1 MNSGRKF
8 FSFIYNLLP
17 DVFYPR
23 RCIMCDCLINI
34 GKIVCI
40 CRECHQ
46 DLKLQGQV
54 VRDGEK
60 FFEEVI
66 SALVYDGNVKEAM
79 REFKFRG
86 KTHFAGTFAYAINQK
101 IKDRDFLK
109 TVSHIC
115 PVPIHPLRN
124 REYNQLEHIARGIA
138 KENSISHIPDM
149 LIKLCNL
156 KPLSTMSFAQR
167 GRMVKSTIGFNVK
180 YNIEGKNICLV
191 DDIYT
196 SGATVNECARVLRMY
211 GAQNVYVLTACYALK
226 NDTGGNEN
234 AHTNIRSK

>member
-1 MNSGRKF
+1 MNSVKKV

-23 RCIMCDCLINI
+23 RCIVCDCLINI
-34 GKIVCI
+34 GKSICI
-40 CRECHQ
+40 CRECQ
-46 DLKLQGQV
+46 KDLKAQGQV
-54 VRDGEK
+54 IRDGEK
-60 FFEEVI
+60 FFGEAI
-66 SALVYDGNVKEAM
+66 SALRYDGNTKEAM

-124 REYNQLEHIARGIA
+124 REYNQSEFIARVVA
-138 KENSISHIPDM
+138 EENSICFVPDM
-149 LIKLCNL
+149 LIKLCHL
-156 KPLSTMSFAQR
+156 KPLSTMRFAQR
-167 GRMVKSTIGFNVK
+167 ERMIKSTIEFNVR

-211 GAQNVYVLTACYALK
+211 GAKKVYVLTACYAEK
-226 NDTGGNEN
+226 KDMGGNEN
-234 AHTNIRSK
+234 ADTNIRSK